1 MYPRFDI
8 FDSPVHF
15 FLFNLLCPMTH
26 GSLIASIIQ
35 GLTAPFTEAPSDPTY
50 VMAGSDARLKWNYD
64 HGNVDNVAIQYKK
77 SGSFVPLVVK
87 DNKGSVQVNPRE
99 PKNLTD
105 RVTIEGNATFV
116 IKAVNA
122 GDSTRY
128 RCRLTPVGKPPSTE
142 GPVRLILAG
151 GYTACFLQKKSKL
164 HVFYRT
170 VGVANA

>member
-1 MYPRFDI
+1 
-8 FDSPVHF
+8 
-15 FLFNLLCPMTH
+15 MTH

-77 SGSFVPLVVK
+77 SGSFETLVVK
-87 DNKGSVQVNPRE
+87 DSKGSVQVNLNE

-105 RVTIEGNATFV
+105 RVTIEGNATLV

-128 RCRLTPVGKPPSTE
+128 RCRFTPVGIGKPSSTE
-142 GPVRLILAG
+142 GSVRLIMACR
-151 GYTACFLQKKSKL
+151 YTACFLQKKSKL
-164 HVFYRT
+164 HFIALLV
-170 VGVANA
+170 